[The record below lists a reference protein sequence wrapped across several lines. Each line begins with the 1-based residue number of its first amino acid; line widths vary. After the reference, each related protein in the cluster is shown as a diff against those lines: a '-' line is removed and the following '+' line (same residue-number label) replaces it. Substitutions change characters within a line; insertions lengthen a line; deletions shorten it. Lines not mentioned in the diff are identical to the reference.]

1 MQDAAR
7 FLLLSLTVNVII
19 YISFLPGIVKLQLG
33 ASVALLQLLGTL
45 LNALPPLLA
54 TFLVILRAVTV
65 MRLWRQSVFM
75 SDTGKLQTA
84 AQLDLVLFDKTG
96 TLTVGEVRARGLAMH
111 PLSYMCAYMFTCVHI
126 HVCVPTCRN
135 PHTLWKLC
143 FHFPRSLIHSSAS
156 PVR

>member
-7 FLLLSLTVNVII
+7 FLLLSLTVNMII

-65 MRLWRQSVFM
+65 MRLRRQSVFV
-75 SDTGKLQTA
+75 SDTQKLQTA

-96 TLTVGEVRARGLAMH
+96 TLTVGEVRARDWLCIH
-111 PLSYMCAYMFTCVHI
+111 LHTCVH
-126 HVCVPTCRN
+126 TCMCSN
-135 PHTLWKLC
+135 MLKLTNSMC
-143 FHFPRSLIHSSAS
+143 YITCTQEHRDHLSDLGS
-156 PVR
+156 PL